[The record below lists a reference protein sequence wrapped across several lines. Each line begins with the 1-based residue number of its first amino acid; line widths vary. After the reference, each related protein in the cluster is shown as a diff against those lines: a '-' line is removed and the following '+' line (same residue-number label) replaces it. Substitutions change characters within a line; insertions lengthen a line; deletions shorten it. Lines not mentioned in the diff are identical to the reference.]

1 MSGSLSE
8 IPRELRSQHMMA
20 VIEDFCKDISKY
32 YPDVNDFYGCFMANC
47 ALNGI
52 LSLFAVIGNTT
63 IICAFKN
70 TTCSLSASKLLLLGL
85 AMSDLGVGLVVQ
97 PLYIAVIAE
106 MFQEGSVSP
115 ASRCKTKIAFLVV
128 GCFLA
133 GASFFTVS
141 AISFDRFLA
150 VSLHLRY
157 NEIVTEKKAVVT
169 LILLWI
175 LSAIAAIGYLL
186 LGDITREAVST
197 TFSVIFFVTTTMTF
211 IRIYIAVRRHRL
223 QISAQQR
230 SAEENYK
237 QVALNKR
244 KYKSVINILYLC
256 LVFTACYIPYCCA
269 TMIIASANHG
279 QALKVFFHIALTL
292 AFLNSSL
299 NPIIFCWR
307 MREIRVYVVEVG
319 AKMLPCLGADQ
330 VNSRA
335 TQDLSMVKTS
345 FCDRRRET
353 SHV

>member
-1 MSGSLSE
+1 
-8 IPRELRSQHMMA
+8 MMT
-20 VIEDFCKDISKY
+20 VIQDFCKDISKY
-32 YPDVNDFYGCFMANC
+32 YPDVNEFYGWFIANC
-47 ALNGI
+47 VLNGI
-52 LSLFAVIGNTT
+52 LSLFAVLGNTT

-70 TTCSLSASKLLLLGL
+70 MTCSLSASKILLLGL

-106 MFQEGSVSP
+106 MFEDGSVSP

-141 AISFDRFLA
+141 AISFDRFLSI
-150 VSLHLRY
+150 SLHLRY
-157 NEIVTEKKAVVT
+157 NEIVTEKKTVVT
-169 LILLWI
+169 LIILWA

-197 TFSVIFFVTTTMTF
+197 TFTVIFFVTTTVTF
-211 IRIYIAVRRHRL
+211 VRIYIAIRRHRL

-237 QVALNKR
+237 QVALNRR
-244 KYKSVINILYLC
+244 KYKSVINILYLY
-256 LVFTACYIPYCCA
+256 LVFTACYLPYGCA

-279 QALKVFFHIALTL
+279 QALKVFFHMSLTL

-307 MREIRVYVVEVG
+307 MREIRVYVVEVV
-319 AKMLPCLGADQ
+319 AKVLPCLRAVQ
-330 VNSRA
+330 LSRA
-335 TQDLSMVKTS
+335 TGDLSTMRTS
-345 FCDRRRET
+345 FCDHKRET
-353 SHV
+353 SLRMK